1 MYYLSSYVLVLIACN
16 IMDIMIGIQIFVLF
30 YCRSSAS
37 VREVICNHKNRMM
50 LIESRQKDYDFLM
63 NECKQLTV
71 DKHYATDK
79 VHRLHNLP
87 VVCICDVQITYVH
100 SSQPFED
107 DLKFCIK
114 IIVLNNCVNRF
125 KSVIVLCNI
134 LLM

>member
-1 MYYLSSYVLVLIACN
+1 
-16 IMDIMIGIQIFVLF
+16 
-30 YCRSSAS
+30 
-37 VREVICNHKNRMM
+37 M

-79 VHRLHNLP
+79 VRTLYSLL
-87 VVCICDVQITYVH
+87 VVCICDVQIMYVH

-114 IIVLNNCVNRF
+114 NYSIKQLCVNRF
-125 KSVIVLCNI
+125 KSVIVLYNI